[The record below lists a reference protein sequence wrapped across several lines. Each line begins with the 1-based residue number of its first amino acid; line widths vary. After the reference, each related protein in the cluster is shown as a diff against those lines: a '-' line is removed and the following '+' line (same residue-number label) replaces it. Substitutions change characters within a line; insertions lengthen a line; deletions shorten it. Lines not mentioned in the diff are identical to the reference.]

1 MMTRNLSMSLS
12 MCLSLS
18 LSLLLTLA
26 AAAAGCAGD
35 APGTGDDGGDG
46 TTNPPD
52 SQPVPLT
59 PEGRFSVQSDFDLA
73 TNLPGTAGTVVDYF
87 IQATDD
93 PDDPTRFI
101 VQKLVAALPNGSVKN
116 TLNGA
121 IPFVAG
127 YLNDRLLQVAPRFV
141 GKIVEVGD
149 AFGQIAH
156 HVGTIEVLD
165 IAANGATTKWVTGL
179 HFKVYNVDL
188 EFAFKDYGMQEL
200 KVDGL
205 QVVLEPSGKLTIGQH
220 KVGLKYGQLL
230 KLALDQA
237 IIPMI
242 DPSAQN
248 LGDLLNKLVNC
259 QAVGSYVF
267 QALGIGS
274 ASTFESACTAGLTA
288 AGPALYSQLDSIDGS
303 AVELSLTG
311 VARGIDKNKDG
322 KMDDIATGTW
332 TGDLKYANQPAV
344 LPAARFF
351 GTKM

>member
-1 MMTRNLSMSLS
+1 MMTRNLSMSL
-12 MCLSLS
+12 
-18 LSLLLTLA
+18 LLTLG
-26 AAAAGCAGD
+26 AAAAGCAAD
-35 APGTGDDGGDG
+35 APGMGDDGGDD

-73 TNLPGTAGTVVDYF
+73 TNLPGTAGTVVNYF

-101 VQKLVAALPNGSVKN
+101 VEKLVAALPAGSVKN

-127 YLNDRLLQVAPRFV
+127 YLNDRLLQVAPNFV

-149 AFGQIAH
+149 AFGQVAH
-156 HVGTIEVLD
+156 HFGTIEVLD
-165 IAANGATTKWVTGL
+165 IAANGAATKTVAGL
-179 HFKVYNVDL
+179 HFKVDNVDMD
-188 EFAFKDYGMQEL
+188 FAFKDYGMQEV
-200 KVDGL
+200 KVEGL
-205 QVVLEPSGKLTIGQH
+205 SVVLESSGKLNIGAH
-220 KVGLKYGQLL
+220 KVGLKYGQML

-248 LGDLLNKLVNC
+248 LGDLLKNLVNC
-259 QAVGSYVF
+259 QAVGTYVY
-267 QALGIGS
+267 QAVGVGS

-303 AVELSLTG
+303 AVEFSLTG
-311 VARGIDKNKDG
+311 VARGVDKNKDG

-332 TGDLKYANQPAV
+332 TGDLKYANQPAA

>member
-1 MMTRNLSMSLS
+1 MMTRNLSMSL
-12 MCLSLS
+12 
-18 LSLLLTLA
+18 LLALGATVV
-26 AAAAGCAGD
+26 GCAAD
-35 APGTGDDGGDG
+35 APGMTGDDD
-46 TTNPPD
+46 TNPPPPD

-73 TNLPGTAGTVVDYF
+73 TNLPGTAGTVVNYF

-101 VQKLVAALPNGSVKN
+101 VEKLVAALPNGSIKN

-127 YLNDRLLQVAPRFV
+127 YLNDRLLQVAPDFV

-149 AFGQIAH
+149 AFGQVAH
-156 HVGTIEVLD
+156 HFGTIEVLD
-165 IAANGATTKWVTGL
+165 IQANGAAVKTVQGL
-179 HFKVYNVDL
+179 HFKVDNVDL
-188 EFAFKDYGMQEL
+188 DFNFKDYGMQDV

-205 QVVLEPSGKLTIGQH
+205 TVQLEPSGKLNFSQH
-220 KVGLKYGQLL
+220 KVGLKYGQIL

-248 LGDLLNKLVNC
+248 LGDLLKNLVNC
-259 QAVGSYVF
+259 QAVGTYVY
-267 QALGIGS
+267 QAVGIGS
-274 ASTFESACTAGLTA
+274 ASTFESACNAGLAA
-288 AGPALYSQLDSIDGS
+288 AGPALYNQLDNIDGS
-303 AVELSLTG
+303 ALEFGLAGT
-311 VARGIDKNKDG
+311 ARGIDKNKDG

-332 TGDLKYANQPAV
+332 TGELKYAGTPAP
-344 LPAARFF
+344 LAAAKFF

>member
-1 MMTRNLSMSLS
+1 M
-12 MCLSLS
+12 
-18 LSLLLTLA
+18 SLLLALGATV
-26 AAAAGCAGD
+26 AGCAAD
-35 APGTGDDGGDG
+35 APGMSGDDD
-46 TTNPPD
+46 TNPPPPD

-73 TNLPGTAGTVVDYF
+73 TNLPGTAGTVVNYF

-101 VQKLVAALPNGSVKN
+101 VEKLVAALPNGSVKN

-127 YLNDRLLQVAPRFV
+127 YLNDRLLQVAPDFV

-149 AFGQIAH
+149 AFGQVAH
-156 HVGTIEVLD
+156 HFGTIEVLD
-165 IAANGATTKWVTGL
+165 IQANGAAVKTVQGL
-179 HFKVYNVDL
+179 HFKVDNVDL
-188 EFAFKDYGMQEL
+188 DFNFKDYGMQDV
-200 KVDGL
+200 KVEGL
-205 QVVLEPSGKLTIGQH
+205 TVQLEPSGKLNFSQH
-220 KVGLKYGQLL
+220 KVGLKYGQIL

-248 LGDLLNKLVNC
+248 LGDLLKNLVNC
-259 QAVGSYVF
+259 QAVGTYVY
-267 QALGIGS
+267 QAVGIGS
-274 ASTFESACTAGLTA
+274 ASTFESACNAGLAA
-288 AGPALYSQLDSIDGS
+288 AGPALYNQLDNIDGS
-303 AVELSLTG
+303 ALEFGLAGT
-311 VARGIDKNKDG
+311 ARGIDKNKDG

-332 TGDLKYANQPAV
+332 TGELKYAGTPAP
-344 LPAARFF
+344 LAAAKFF

>member
-1 MMTRNLSMSLS
+1 MMTRNLSMSL
-12 MCLSLS
+12 
-18 LSLLLTLA
+18 LLTLG
-26 AAAAGCAGD
+26 AAAAGCAAD
-35 APGTGDDGGDG
+35 APGMGDDGDD

-73 TNLPGTAGTVVDYF
+73 TNLPGTAGTVVNYF

-101 VQKLVAALPNGSVKN
+101 VEKLVAALPNGSIKN

-127 YLNDRLLQVAPRFV
+127 YLNDRLLQVAPSFV
-141 GKIVEVGD
+141 GKIVQVGD
-149 AFGQIAH
+149 AFGQVAH
-156 HVGTIEVLD
+156 HFGTIEVLD
-165 IAANGATTKWVTGL
+165 IAANGATTKTVQGL
-179 HFKVYNVDL
+179 HFKVDNVDMD
-188 EFAFKDYGMQEL
+188 FNFKDYGMQDV
-200 KVDGL
+200 KVEGL
-205 QVVLEPSGKLTIGQH
+205 QVVLETSGKLNIGQH
-220 KVGLKYGQLL
+220 KVGLKYGAML

-248 LGDLLNKLVNC
+248 LGDLLKNLVNC
-259 QAVGSYVF
+259 QAVGTYVY
-267 QALGIGS
+267 QAVGIGS

-288 AGPALYSQLDSIDGS
+288 AGPALYGQLDNIDGS
-303 AVELSLTG
+303 ALEFSLTG

-322 KMDDIATGTW
+322 KMDSIATGTW
-332 TGDLKYANQPAV
+332 NGDLKYANQPAV
-344 LPAARFF
+344 LPAAKFF